1 MIRQN
6 VLSLTATGLIGLAT
20 SESFGIANAQ
30 DTGKN
35 VISTLNAPKPLGPY
49 SQSIRVSKT
58 IYLTGQLATDPK
70 TNLAMANA
78 SIEDR
83 TRLVLENLKG
93 VLAADEL
100 TMHSIVSTTVFL
112 KDMNEFHEDE
122 RCL

>member
-1 MIRQN
+1 M
-6 VLSLTATGLIGLAT
+6 LSLTAAGLLGLAT
-20 SESFGIANAQ
+20 SVSFGIANAQ

-112 KDMNEFHEDE
+112 KDMNEFTKMNDVYE
-122 RCL
+122 